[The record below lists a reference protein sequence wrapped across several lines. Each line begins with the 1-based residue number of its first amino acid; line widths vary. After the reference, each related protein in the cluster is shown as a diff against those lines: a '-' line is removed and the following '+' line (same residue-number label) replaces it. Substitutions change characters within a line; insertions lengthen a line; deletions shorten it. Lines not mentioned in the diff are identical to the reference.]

1 MGSEDSA
8 PSVMP
13 AEAGIQKEGGGT
25 GIEPRESY
33 RCRSTQQFLLI
44 EDCRHERRTTL
55 QPECSQSR
63 SVHSIVR
70 PEHVEG

>member
-44 EDCRHERRTTL
+44 ED
-55 QPECSQSR
+55 
-63 SVHSIVR
+63 
-70 PEHVEG
+70 